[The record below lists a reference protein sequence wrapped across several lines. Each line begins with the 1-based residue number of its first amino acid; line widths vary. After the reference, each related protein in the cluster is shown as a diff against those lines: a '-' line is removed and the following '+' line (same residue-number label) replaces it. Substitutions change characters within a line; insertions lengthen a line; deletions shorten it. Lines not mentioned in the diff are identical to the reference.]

1 MDGEKILG
9 GGIFNSLRLGC
20 EGRRRLGWVERKY
33 YHVHHGIIIFI
44 IAVSPISDS
53 SGHQKKAIN
62 ARSENMSLS
71 FRQGRQ
77 CDELNNVG
85 NHFTTFR

>member
-1 MDGEKILG
+1 MEV
-9 GGIFNSLRLGC
+9 FSNHC
-20 EGRRRLGWVERKY
+20 GWVVKADGGWVGLKES
-33 YHVHHGIIIFI
+33 IIMCIMVLSSFI